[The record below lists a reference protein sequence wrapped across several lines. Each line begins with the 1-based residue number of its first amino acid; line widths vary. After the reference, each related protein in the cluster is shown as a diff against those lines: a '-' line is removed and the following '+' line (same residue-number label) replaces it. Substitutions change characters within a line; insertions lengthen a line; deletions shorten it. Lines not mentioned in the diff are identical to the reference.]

1 MLYWSRLNKLIFI
14 FALVLPVLLGAQGYQ
29 YSGTRFY
36 FPDQMDLGLQ
46 RTDIA
51 IVLNVYSEV
60 DNCLVLS
67 LPKSELRYEVNIS
80 AANSVAIG
88 LDTCFGAYR
97 DNSGTLA
104 DSLADGYLV
113 TSAYPI
119 LLEFHN
125 FLGGTSLTYKENW
138 SYNIPPVEQLGNE
151 YIFFEQ
157 STEYIRDRFNSSGND
172 CYFSLFAVDSVVYNI
187 KTVLDTD
194 SFFKANIWNTLYR
207 APYEVLYDYSKVNSG
222 MPGRM
227 DNSRMHSLNGT
238 HFGVYYRGISVDV
251 HNCFWDY
258 PIPMQW
264 RFGDWPAVGFMP
276 DVEKA
281 GTRYAVTSI
290 QYGNGPRMRCMSVED
305 SNRVYVNGVQV
316 AQLNQGEVWDTCG
329 YDEAIVES
337 DKPILLGYNT
347 SNMYRVDSTYG
358 HRPTGAMSYYV
369 PHTGQMINYARFKA
383 ESFRYADS
391 FFVNLQCR
399 TADTALFV
407 HNGAPW
413 KNLGFKPFTHDPSY
427 SYARVN
433 IAAGEHSIKNPNGFI
448 GVHYSMTLNLPFK
461 PGFQDPETRFEDY
474 IYPLGGIA
482 PEDTVIRPYTYSTD
496 GVNFR
501 AFTKDSP
508 VKLCEGKPLYLLAS
522 NVSNTEIKWD
532 FDNGDTLL
540 QQVEDEEI
548 DMIVVSFANAGNYSI
563 TTSVLNWPCV
573 KGDTLFVQ
581 VQDPGILDFEYQV
594 HQGCDGNI
602 LTAWATSSSYTDY
615 RWLLEGKQVGD
626 GGQLEYALKASDS
639 ELELV
644 LIAASEFCNDTVLQE
659 ILLSDPQQG
668 LVVPNVFTP
677 NGDGVNECFLIE
689 GVAGY
694 ESCYELS
701 IFNRWGKKVFT
712 SSDPKQCWDGGTVNS
727 GVYYY
732 VLDIGKEEYKGNL
745 FLNR

>member
-1 MLYWSRLNKLIFI
+1 MF
-14 FALVLPVLLGAQGYQ
+14 LGAQGYT

-36 FPDQMDLGLQ
+36 LPSNEPFEQKRDSTL
-46 RTDIA
+46 I
-51 IVLNVYSEV
+51 NVFSEV
-60 DNCLVLS
+60 NNCVDLRIPNTGLS
-67 LPKSELRYEVNIS
+67 YRLKIQAGQSKTVR
-80 AANSVAIG
+80 
-88 LDTCFGAYR
+88 LDTCFINYR
-97 DNSGTLA
+97 DNFHLLP
-104 DSLADGYLV
+104 DSLNKGYLISSVYPVAIELHSYTLNESFGQSNTTKAYYLPPANRLGQEYLFFGSSVNLLSQFGADNYFVYVLFTENEIDYKVKVLQETRQFKPDTLYTVYHNGYDLLVDVNTGGSAAKLDGSMVESINGEAFGFFYCGTSVARHNCLDGYA
-113 TSAYPI
+113 TPI
-119 LLEFHN
+119 Q
-125 FLGGTSLTYKENW
+125 W
-138 SYNIPPVEQLGNE
+138 
-151 YIFFEQ
+151 
-157 STEYIRDRFNSSGND
+157 
-172 CYFSLFAVDSVVYNI
+172 YFKNA
-187 KTVLDTD
+187 
-194 SFFKANIWNTLYR
+194 
-207 APYEVLYDYSKVNSG
+207 
-222 MPGRM
+222 
-227 DNSRMHSLNGT
+227 
-238 HFGVYYRGISVDV
+238 DV
-251 HNCFWDY
+251 C
-258 PIPMQW
+258 
-264 RFGDWPAVGFMP
+264 GFMP

-281 GTRYAVTSI
+281 GVRYAVTSI
-290 QYGNGPRMRCMSVED
+290 QYGNAPRMRCMSMED

-337 DKPILLGYNT
+337 DKPMLLGYNT
-347 SNMYRVDSTYG
+347 SNMYRVDSTYS

-369 PHTGQMINYARFKA
+369 PHTGQMINYTRFKA

-413 KNLGFKPFTHDPSY
+413 KNLGFKPFTHDSTY

-433 IAAGEHSIKNPNGFI
+433 ITAAEHSIKNPNGFI
-448 GVHYSMTLNLPFK
+448 GVHYSMTLSLPFK
-461 PGFQDPETRFEDY
+461 PGRQDPETRFEGY

-482 PEDTVIRPYTYSTD
+482 PEDTAIRPYTYSID

-522 NVSNTEIKWD
+522 SVSNTQIRWD
-532 FDNGDTLL
+532 FGNGDTLV
-540 QQVEDEEI
+540 QQVEDEDI
-548 DMIVVSFANAGNYSI
+548 DTIVVNFANAGNYSI

-712 SSDPKQCWDGGTVNS
+712 SSDPKQCWDGGTVNP